1 MAPGNSGKRKRAE
14 RTFSHDGRDE
24 TPRPSPHR
32 PGSLSLGQQNQAQ
45 QNQQQNNFNRDQYDQ
60 RGGGRRRG
68 SRGGRGAGP
77 QRSPLNSPN
86 GIPVQP
92 RPVNG
97 PATKIASPL
106 PFSTPSSLEPPQ
118 TNLSQPSSSLNAIAS
133 QVAESKIATPMHYPY
148 ETVTNERLS
157 NWLHVGRKVVIDIGI
172 QFCKAENALALGTL
186 FQELVRSSFDGRIEG
201 HIAGSVIKEIL
212 EQNIPTNESSDGAAD
227 SPTFDASSLFLDT
240 VSTMTEN
247 TSASPQLQPL
257 MHATGIAPHLMRCV
271 LDSALLESLGMIRNT
286 FVRVGIRQQTNLIY
300 RQSNY
305 NLLREETEGYSKLVT
320 ELFTTSSSEPL
331 TSEVVEETFE
341 RVKGMIGAFD
351 LDVGRV
357 LDVTLDVF
365 AAVLVKQYRFFVK
378 YLRAS
383 SWWPKQQVFDATG
396 VHPSL
401 GTLPKWALPGSSGR
415 PISDNERDEQA
426 KARDER
432 DKFFWARVREIGM
445 GAYFEIGGRKAEK
458 EALKEAMLN
467 GSTSN
472 SSKLDEDREWI
483 DATGTLPPSGNKV
496 AAQVLGFKL
505 RFYSSPA
512 RDPSDI
518 LPLNLIYLAALLIK
532 VGFISLRDLYPHLW
546 PADEAMEGV
555 RAEKMKEKAEKEK
568 LNRPGGGTMNA
579 LMTAGALSD
588 DTLPV
593 NRIREPERLRELDPA
608 RKESSK
614 AEPTERSTPGPQP
627 EERQEL
633 PAPADQKVQLLKS
646 LLCIGAIPESLFML
660 GRFPWLP
667 DAFPELP
674 EHIHRILHHSLHK
687 VYEPLR
693 PLKERANLR
702 EQQKILDPDQS
713 GVAKGQVRLI
723 DAPARKTLRWA
734 QLDKEDLN
742 EATDYR
748 FYWDDWADNI
758 PVCQTIDDVFLLCS
772 TLLNYVGVK
781 IGQDTALILKLSRI
795 GSSSLATDPS
805 DANAQRW
812 IDLSKRLL
820 VPALSLTKCNPGVV
834 NEVFD
839 LIKNFPTTVRYSIYA
854 EWYTGQTSR
863 LPDIQSAFAQAK
875 AETKDVLKRI
885 SRTNVK
891 PMARA
896 LAKVAYASPGV
907 VFEVAIAQ
915 IESYDNLVET
925 VVECARYFTY
935 LGYDVLSWSLM
946 NSLGGQG
953 RTRVQDDGMLTS
965 KWLSALSLFAGKV
978 FKRYSVMSPTP
989 ILQYVAEQLRKGN
1002 TTDLI
1007 VLREITNSMAG
1018 IVTDTDFN
1026 DTQVLSMAGGEIL
1039 QSQTMLQILDRR
1051 HESRTTARRLIK
1063 SLTDPGLAGQ
1073 MLVSI
1078 AQERQTC
1085 IYKVR
1090 DADSHLKLLGNTFD
1104 DVHRILE
1111 QYLDLLRSN
1120 LPIKDFDLHVPDIAQ
1135 LINEY
1140 GIDPCVAF
1148 WIGRPSL
1155 TAAMIEHDS
1164 KTPKSGSQAKKSAN
1178 KDLNEDPATEIG
1190 SESMEGV
1197 TINTTANANSLTQVN
1212 ASPAASSNLAGHNL
1226 DSELNEDDIT
1236 KDPADAG
1243 AAPNQTKIDAADQ
1256 PWHPTLKELMDR
1268 INISLSPEAKEVLS
1282 LPFYATFWQL
1292 SLHDMLV
1299 PTNNYEDEI
1308 NRLKKR
1314 ILAIS
1319 SDRTD
1324 ISIVGTQKKDKE
1336 KKAIADLQNRL
1347 RAELR
1352 DHVAAYGQ
1360 TRVRLQKEKEQWFA
1374 KLWGKWDNMNITLIE
1389 HCFLPR
1395 ILLSPI
1401 DAMYAFKML
1410 KYLHSSG
1417 APNFRTIGFFDQ
1429 LFREQRL
1436 TTLIF
1441 VCTAKEAENLGR
1453 FMNEVFNYL
1462 SRWHSDKAIFE
1473 KEAYGRERDLP
1484 GFSKN
1489 LPNDQSPVNFYDYE
1503 DFRRVLL
1510 KWHRSLHSAL
1520 KSCINGGEYMHIRNA
1535 INILKATCQIF
1546 PAVNWMGHALVRD
1559 INELIDNE
1567 SRVDLK
1573 IALTSLL
1580 GNLKKREKEWVLPQ
1594 AFSLVS
1600 PQNRD
1605 AGTASHTSKNET
1617 STNITA
1623 GVRATSVKPATPHT
1637 EDTSKALN
1645 PKAADFLPVSQ
1656 IS

>member
-1 MAPGNSGKRKRAE
+1 MAPGNGGKRKRGE
-14 RTFSHDGRDE
+14 RTFPHENRDE

-32 PGSLSLGQQNQAQ
+32 PGSLSLGQQNQ
-45 QNQQQNNFNRDQYDQ
+45 QQNNFNRDSYEQ
-60 RGGGRRRG
+60 RVGGRRRG

-92 RPVNG
+92 RPMNG
-97 PATKIASPL
+97 PAAKIASPP
-106 PFSTPSSLEPPQ
+106 PFSTPLSLEPQ
-118 TNLSQPSSSLNAIAS
+118 QANLSQPNSSLNAIAT
-133 QVAESKIATPMHYPY
+133 QAAESKITPPMQYPY

-157 NWLHVGRKVVIDIGI
+157 NWLLVGRKVVIDIGI
-172 QFCKAENALALGTL
+172 QLCKAENALALDTL
-186 FQELVRSSFDGRIEG
+186 FQELVRSSFDGRLEG
-201 HIAGSVIKEIL
+201 HVAGSVVREIL
-212 EQNIPTNESSDGAAD
+212 EQSIPKNESSDGTAD
-227 SPTFDASSLFLDT
+227 PPTFDASSLFLDT
-240 VSTMTEN
+240 VSTMTEY

-257 MHATGIAPHLMRCV
+257 MHATGITPHLMRCV

-383 SWWPKQQVFDATG
+383 SWWPKHHVLDATG

-415 PISDNERDEQA
+415 PVGDNEKDELA
-426 KARDER
+426 KAREAR
-432 DKFFWARVREIGM
+432 DRFFWVRVREIGM
-445 GAYFEIGGRKAEK
+445 GAYFEIGGRRAEK

-467 GSTSN
+467 CSTSN

-483 DATGTLPPSGNKV
+483 DATGTLPPPGNNV

-512 RDPSDI
+512 RDPFDI

-532 VGFISLRDLYPHLW
+532 VGFISLRDLYSHLW

-555 RAEKMKEKAEKEK
+555 RAERMKEKAEKEK

-588 DTLPV
+588 DTLPA

-608 RKESSK
+608 RKESTTK
-614 AEPTERSTPGPQP
+614 AEHTERNTPAPQP

-633 PAPADQKVQLLKS
+633 PPPADQKVQLLKS

-723 DAPARKTLRWA
+723 DAPARKILRWA
-734 QLDKEDLN
+734 QPDKEDLN

-795 GSSSLATDPS
+795 GSYSLATDPS
-805 DANAQRW
+805 EANAQRW
-812 IDLSKRLL
+812 VDLSKCLI

-839 LIKNFPTTVRYSIYA
+839 LIKNFPTTTRYSIYA

-1026 DTQVLSMAGGEIL
+1026 DSQVLSMAGGEVL
-1039 QSQTMLQILDRR
+1039 RSQTILQILDRR

-1120 LPIKDFDLHVPDIAQ
+1120 LPIKDFDLHVPGIVQ

-1140 GIDPCVAF
+1140 GIDPCIAF

-1164 KTPKSGSQAKKSAN
+1164 KTPKPVSQAKKSAN
-1178 KDLNEDPATEIG
+1178 IDLNENPAAETGGEL
-1190 SESMEGV
+1190 MEGI
-1197 TINTTANANSLTQVN
+1197 TINATDNADSLAQANT
-1212 ASPAASSNLAGHNL
+1212 SPAASSKLADHNL
-1226 DSELNEDDIT
+1226 DSEMNEDNIT
-1236 KDPADAG
+1236 TGAADA
-1243 AAPNQTKIDAADQ
+1243 ATAPNEWEIVATDH
-1256 PWHPTLKELMDR
+1256 PWHPILKELMDT
-1268 INISLSPEAKEVLS
+1268 IDIALSPEAKEVLS

-1308 NRLKKR
+1308 NRLKKKT
-1314 ILAIS
+1314 LAIN

-1324 ISIVGTQKKDKE
+1324 ISIVGTLKKDKE
-1336 KKAIADLQNRL
+1336 KKAIGDLQTRL
-1347 RAELR
+1347 RSELR

-1360 TRVRLQKEKEQWFA
+1360 TRIRLQKEKQKWFS
-1374 KLWGKWDNMNITLIE
+1374 KLWGKWDNMNIALIE

-1417 APNFRTIGFFDQ
+1417 APNFRTIGFLDQ
-1429 LFREQRL
+1429 LFRDQRL

-1453 FMNEVFNYL
+1453 FMNEVFNFL
-1462 SRWHSDKAIFE
+1462 GRWHSDKAVFE
-1473 KEAYGRERDLP
+1473 KEAYGRDRDLP

-1489 LPNDQSPVNFYDYE
+1489 LPNDKSPVRFYDYE

-1520 KSCINGGEYMHIRNA
+1520 KSCVNGGEYMHIRNA
-1535 INILKATCQIF
+1535 INILKTTCQFF

-1567 SRVDLK
+1567 SRVDLR

-1600 PQNRD
+1600 PQDRN
-1605 AGTASHTSKNET
+1605 AGNVSHTLKNET

-1623 GVRATSVKPATPHT
+1623 GARATSVKPATPLT
-1637 EDTSKALN
+1637 EDTKTLN
-1645 PKAADFLPVSQ
+1645 PKAAEFLPISQ